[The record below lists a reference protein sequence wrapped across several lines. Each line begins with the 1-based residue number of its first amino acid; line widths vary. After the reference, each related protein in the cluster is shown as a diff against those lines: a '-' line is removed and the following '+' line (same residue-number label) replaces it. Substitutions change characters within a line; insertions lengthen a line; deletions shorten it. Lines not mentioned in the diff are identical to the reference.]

1 MFISVITAV
10 LCIGTWQAESTATP
24 KNFTYT
30 LMYNN
35 KYKYDQISF
44 TDDRVCSMF
53 NPPIPFQLEY
63 NSLQELTTK
72 WSLLIPPGSGIKR
85 FEERLHITTNAC
97 IAFERPQ
104 NVATVIGIVMGIC
117 GGALDIICWCKYCQK
132 RYISRRRVDQHHGVG
147 IQPMAV
153 IEFADEES
161 KEKRENS
168 ADSATGVLIEEK
180 K

>member
-1 MFISVITAV
+1 MFISVITLV
-10 LCIGTWQAESTATP
+10 LSVGAWLEESTATP

-30 LMYNN
+30 VLDNN

-53 NPPIPFQLEY
+53 NPPIPFQLQY

-104 NVATVIGIVMGIC
+104 NVATVIGVVMGIC
-117 GGALDIICWCKYCQK
+117 GGTLDIIWWYKYCKK
-132 RYISRRRVDQHHGVG
+132 RYISRRRVDQLRGVG
-147 IQPMAV
+147 IQPMAE
-153 IEFADEES
+153 IEFADEEG

-168 ADSATGVLIEEK
+168 ADSATV
-180 K
+180 